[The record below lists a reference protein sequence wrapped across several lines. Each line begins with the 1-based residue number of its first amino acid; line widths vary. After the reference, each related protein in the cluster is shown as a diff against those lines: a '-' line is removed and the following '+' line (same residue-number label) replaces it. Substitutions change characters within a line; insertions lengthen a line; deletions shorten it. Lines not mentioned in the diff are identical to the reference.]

1 MERVRGLTDTDI
13 KSTIVITSDNDVAS
27 EARGVSV
34 RTTTSTAERLQLLL
48 HPHRLRIGQLL
59 APGRRLTARQI
70 GRAAPDIPPATLYR
84 HLNQLVEGGIL
95 AVVEERQVRNM
106 TERVYALAEANNLL
120 DPESSVEATKDDLL
134 RVFTAFA
141 ALLLGDFQ
149 RYLAN
154 APGER
159 ADFRREGV
167 NFWQQK
173 VALTVE
179 EAWQLS
185 AMLDAALA
193 SFRER
198 PEDPARRQHL
208 VSFAMMPATDEPTDD
223 PAGP

>member
-1 MERVRGLTDTDI
+1 MH
-13 KSTIVITSDNDVAS
+13 
-27 EARGVSV
+27 
-34 RTTTSTAERLQLLL
+34 TTTSTAERLRLLL
-48 HPHRLRIGQLL
+48 HPHRLRIVQLL
-59 APGRRLTARQI
+59 EPGRRLTARQI

-106 TERVYALAEANNLL
+106 TERVYALAEANNRL

-149 RYLAN
+149 RYLAHSE
-154 APGER
+154 GER
-159 ADFRREGV
+159 VDFRREGV

-173 VALTVE
+173 AALTTE

-185 AMLDAALA
+185 AVLDAALA

-198 PEDPARRQHL
+198 PADPAHHQHL
-208 VSFAMMPATDEPTDD
+208 FSFAMMPATDEPVDD
-223 PAGP
+223 PPGR